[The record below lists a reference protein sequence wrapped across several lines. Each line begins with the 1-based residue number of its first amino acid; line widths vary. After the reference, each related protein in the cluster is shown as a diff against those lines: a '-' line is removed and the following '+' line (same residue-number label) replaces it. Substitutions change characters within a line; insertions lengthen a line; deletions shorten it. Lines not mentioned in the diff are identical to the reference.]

1 MLKPRLECYG
11 EAIATCGQV
20 LSTREARGLVFV
32 SGQLGVKDGRLC
44 GRDIVSQS
52 HQAINLLEAALANKG
67 LGLGDVV
74 STTVWL
80 ARPEDFAGFNRV
92 FRERFEPVL
101 PARSTVVADQ
111 IFPGALVQIEAVAA
125 RPE

>member
-11 EAIATCGQV
+11 EAVAACGQV
-20 LSTREARGLVFV
+20 LSTREARGFVYV

-44 GRDIVSQS
+44 GRDIVNQA
-52 HQAINLLEAALANKG
+52 HQAINLLEAALQDRG
-67 LGLGDVV
+67 LGLADVV
-74 STTVWL
+74 NTTVWL
-80 ARPEDFAGFNRV
+80 TRPEDFAAFSRV
-92 FRERFEPVL
+92 FRERFGPVP

-111 IFPGALVQIEAVAA
+111 IIPGALVQIEAVAA